1 MPQINILP
9 SAVCEAEDGY
19 ADMSDRAV
27 QKSAECSEM
36 AKAAET
42 LAMLR
47 QNSADVCRR
56 KDEEKLSVETI
67 MKAFDKAARKAVEE
81 MKTDKASA
89 FVQEV
94 CDDVREAVF
103 RGAVGREVGLT
114 FESRA
119 ALLER
124 AVSLNAEFLKE
135 VPAEYDAVCADF
147 AESVEHSGLPVFMK
161 NALKLKASREFATA
175 VLDNVGEADS
185 EKLAGVWEDGKIR
198 ELFSEEEAAFLKN
211 KAEDA
216 QTARQAE
223 KVFER
228 LEAEML
234 LNISPEE
241 GCGRIEAWI
250 KENPEGLSKDVLDIV
265 ASLNGFYFRREQGE
279 VQVRVQKELLDD
291 LKKMKELCEEGRED
305 EAFLHLNTC
314 GLKYGAPELFDGIS
328 EAFTEG
334 KIGAGEG
341 KSGFISLVSGFC
353 RTGVLPEAELYEA
366 FLLGALGSRDF
377 ALLSEMAENLSEHPS
392 VFYVRKAMGALIASQ
407 QSEEA
412 VYAGL
417 TALYYDFAAAA
428 AQGASVCELRK
439 IIRECLDL
447 G

>member
-19 ADMSDRAV
+19 ADVSDRAV

-56 KDEEKLSVETI
+56 KGDEKLSVETI
-67 MKAFDKAARKAVEE
+67 MQAFDKAARKAVEE

-89 FVQEV
+89 FVQDV
-94 CDDVREAVF
+94 CDDVRDAVF
-103 RGAVGREVGLT
+103 REAVGREVGLT

-147 AESVEHSGLPVFMK
+147 AESVEHSGLPLFMK
-161 NALKLKASREFATA
+161 NALKLKASREFAAA
-175 VLDNVGEADS
+175 VLDNVGEADG
-185 EKLAGVWEDGKIR
+185 EKLAGVWEDERIS
-198 ELFSEEEAAFLKN
+198 ELFSEEETAFLKN

-216 QTARQAE
+216 QAAHRAE

-234 LNISPEE
+234 LNVAPEK
-241 GCGRIEAWI
+241 GCERVEEWI
-250 KENPEGLSKDVLDIV
+250 KENPEGLPKDVLEIV
-265 ASLNGFYFRREQGE
+265 ADLNAFYFRRELGE
-279 VQVRVQKELLDD
+279 MQMKAQKELLDD
-291 LKKMKELCEEGRED
+291 LKKIKDLCEEGRED
-305 EAFLHLNTC
+305 EAFVHLNVC
-314 GLKYGAPELFDGIS
+314 GLKYVAPELFEQIS
-328 EAFTEG
+328 EAFEEG

-341 KSGFISLVSGFC
+341 KSGFISLISGFC
-353 RTGVLPEAELYEA
+353 QTGVLPEAERYEA
-366 FLLGALGSRDF
+366 FLRGGIGSRDF
-377 ALLSEMAENLSEHPS
+377 DLLAEMAENLSEHPS

-407 QSEEA
+407 QSDEA